1 MKKNLIKKEYSKKIK
16 LIKRYNKAYYD
27 ENNSKISDADYDLLK
42 KEIIEF
48 EKKYNFLNKSN
59 SPIAQ
64 VGYKPSKNFKKI
76 LHRVP
81 MLSLGNAFT
90 ENDLVNFEKKNKK
103 FSLSRREL

>member
-1 MKKNLIKKEYSKKIK
+1 MKKSLIKKEYSKKIK
-16 LIKRYNKAYYD
+16 LIQRYNKGYYD
-27 ENNSKISDADYDLLK
+27 ENNSEVSDADYDLLK

-59 SPIAQ
+59 SPTAQ
-64 VGYKPSKNFKKI
+64 VGYKPSKNFKKV

-90 ENDLVNFEKKNKK
+90 ENDLVNFEKKIKN
-103 FSLSRREL
+103 FLSLEEN

>member
-1 MKKNLIKKEYSKKIK
+1 MKIDLIKKEYSKKIR
-16 LIKRYNKAYYD
+16 LIEHYNKSYYD
-27 ENNSKISDADYDLLK
+27 GNSPVISDADYDLLK

-59 SPIAQ
+59 SPIGQ
-64 VGYKPSKNFKKI
+64 VGYKPSKNFKKV

-90 ENDLVNFEKKNKK
+90 ENDLVNFEKKIQY
-103 FSLSRREL
+103 F

>member
-1 MKKNLIKKEYSKKIK
+1 MNKKLIQKEYAERIK
-16 LIKRYNKAYYD
+16 LIQRYNKGYYED
-27 ENNSKISDADYDLLK
+27 NNPEISDADYDLLK

-59 SPIAQ
+59 SPIGQ
-64 VGYKPSKNFKKI
+64 VGYKPSKNFKKV

-90 ENDLVNFEKKNKK
+90 ENDLVNFEKK
-103 FSLSRREL
+103 